1 MTKTYGGYGGQPNP
15 GGINNTRRTNFTA
28 KAADRFRKGV
38 PLIQVPDQSWGL
50 KSLLYFIE
58 LKCIGDFNSPGY
70 DQVLVE
76 VKLLL

>member
-1 MTKTYGGYGGQPNP
+1 MTKTYGGYGGQPSP
-15 GGINNTRRTNFTA
+15 EGINNRRWTNFTT
-28 KAADRFRKGV
+28 KAADGVREGV

-58 LKCIGDFNSPGY
+58 LKCIGDFNSPGS